1 VKLNNSINHLN
12 SFSYKLSVWF
22 EHIAIIGFLGMMAS
36 TVIDVVG
43 AKVFKWPLPVG
54 TEAVY
59 LFQVIAIAAAI
70 AFAQI
75 DGRHIRVEL
84 FVDKLPRRARA
95 FFHGLASLLGLV
107 LFVILIW
114 ESYEYGQ
121 ALRFAK
127 DVTATS
133 QIPLFPFA
141 FWLTLSFIPVCLILL
156 GELLNSIQE
165 VFKKWT
171 PSSSA

>member
-1 VKLNNSINHLN
+1 MKLNNGINHLN
-12 SFSYKLSVWF
+12 RFSYELSVWF
-22 EHIAIIGFLGMMAS
+22 ERIAIIGFLGMMVS

-54 TEAVY
+54 TEAIY
-59 LFQVIAIAAAI
+59 LFQVIAIAGAI

-84 FVDKLPRRARA
+84 FVDNLPNRARA
-95 FFHGLASLLGLV
+95 FFHGLAALLGLT
-107 LFVILIW
+107 LFVILLW

-133 QIPLFPFA
+133 KIPLFPFA

-156 GELLNSIQE
+156 GDLLKSILE
-165 VFKKWT
+165 VFKK
-171 PSSSA
+171 